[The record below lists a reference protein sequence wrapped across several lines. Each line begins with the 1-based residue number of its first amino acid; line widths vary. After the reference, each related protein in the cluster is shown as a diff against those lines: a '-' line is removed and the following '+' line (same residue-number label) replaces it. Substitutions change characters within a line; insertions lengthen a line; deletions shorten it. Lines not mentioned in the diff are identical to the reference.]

1 MSSGPMRS
9 SPRGPFRADQ
19 VRSGDPYEISDGH
32 AIYTAPTGG
41 RGARSISV
49 GVLPLETDP
58 DVTAAGVD
66 AGFSPRVDMLRAP
79 DISVGN
85 VSGEPGWIRD
95 VPPLAVEY
103 ADVGQDEEGLQKKIA
118 ELLEAGTRLVWVVRL
133 VGPRRVEVYAP
144 GQATRVALPGEV
156 LLAPGV
162 LRNAVR
168 VEALY
173 DPDAA
178 REAALTN
185 LLQRKG
191 YASLESVRSEG
202 KIEGKIEGKAE
213 SVLAVLV
220 ARRFEISDELRAVV
234 RACRDE
240 TLLDRWL
247 QRAISAHSLAE
258 LGIDRG

>member
-1 MSSGPMRS
+1 
-9 SPRGPFRADQ
+9 
-19 VRSGDPYEISDGH
+19 
-32 AIYTAPTGG
+32 
-41 RGARSISV
+41 
-49 GVLPLETDP
+49 
-58 DVTAAGVD
+58 
-66 AGFSPRVDMLRAP
+66 MLRAP

-103 ADVGQDEEGLQKKIA
+103 ADVGQDEEGLQQKIV
-118 ELLEAGTRLVWVVRL
+118 ELLEAGTQLIWVVRL

-144 GQATRVALPGEV
+144 GQPMRVALPGEV

-173 DPDAA
+173 DPEVA

-191 YASLESVRSEG
+191 YANLESVRSEG

-213 SVLAVLV
+213 SILAVLT
-220 ARRFEISDELRAVV
+220 ARRFEVSDELRAVV
-234 RACRDE
+234 HACRDE
-240 TLLDRWL
+240 ARLDRWL
-247 QRAISAHSLAE
+247 ERAISARSLAE
-258 LGIDRG
+258 IGIERR